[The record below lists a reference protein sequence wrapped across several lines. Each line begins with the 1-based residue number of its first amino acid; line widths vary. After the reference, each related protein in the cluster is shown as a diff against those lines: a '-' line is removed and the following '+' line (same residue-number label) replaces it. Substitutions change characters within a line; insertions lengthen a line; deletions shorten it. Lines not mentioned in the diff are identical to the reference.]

1 MHPSFDQLLSL
12 RERVA
17 PEDDVAVH
25 VRNCAECRA
34 TVESTRG
41 IAARLRELPS
51 QAAPPDR
58 WLAIRTA
65 FLAQAAARSTRR
77 VRRPGW
83 LLPAAS
89 AAIVLCAVLL
99 TVGSHG
105 PQQGTSA
112 RTPVASDAPSFSAPP
127 QQVLVAESQ
136 RLEAVLATLPADT
149 RVSRAGT
156 ALTVAGLEDRIRWV
170 DYRLN
175 MANEAGIN
183 PRQED
188 LLWRERVELLNSLVA
203 VRYADAR
210 TRAF

>member
-12 RERVA
+12 REGDA
-17 PEDDVAVH
+17 PEDEVAVH
-25 VRNCAECRA
+25 VRNCAQCHA
-34 TVESTRG
+34 TVESARG
-41 IAARLRELPS
+41 IAARLRELPVNI
-51 QAAPPDR
+51 APPDR

-65 FLAQAAARSTRR
+65 FLAHTAARSERR
-77 VRRPGW
+77 ARRPGW
-83 LLPAAS
+83 FLPAAS
-89 AAIVLCAVLL
+89 AALVLCAVVL
-99 TVGSHG
+99 TVSSHG
-105 PQQGTSA
+105 PQQGSIPRRAIAT
-112 RTPVASDAPSFSAPP
+112 DAPDVAAPP
-127 QQVLVAESQ
+127 QQLLVAESQ
-136 RLEAVLATLPADT
+136 RLEAVLATLPGDT
-149 RVSRAGT
+149 RVTRAGT

-175 MANEAGIN
+175 MAGEAGIN

>member
-1 MHPSFDQLLSL
+1 MHPSFDQLLSW
-12 RERVA
+12 RESNA
-17 PEDDVAVH
+17 PEDHVVIH

-34 TVESTRG
+34 TVESVRG
-41 IAARLRELPS
+41 ITARLRELPTR
-51 QAAPPDR
+51 AVPPDR

-65 FLAQAAARSTRR
+65 FLAHQAARSARG

-99 TVGSHG
+99 TISSHG
-105 PQQGTSA
+105 PHDTSSRRA
-112 RTPVASDAPSFSAPP
+112 ASPDAATATTLPP
-127 QQVLVAESQ
+127 QQLLVAESQ
-136 RLEAVLATLPADT
+136 RLEAVLAALPADT
-149 RVSRAGT
+149 RVIRAGT

-175 MANEAGIN
+175 VASEAGIN

-188 LLWRERVELLNSLVA
+188 LLWRERVDLLNSLVA

>member
-12 RERVA
+12 RESDA
-17 PEDDVAVH
+17 PEDHVAVH

-34 TVESTRG
+34 TIESARG
-41 IAARLRELPS
+41 IAARLRELPMRVT
-51 QAAPPDR
+51 PPDR

-65 FLAQAAARSTRR
+65 FLAQAAARSSRR

-99 TVGSHG
+99 TVSSHG
-105 PQQGTSA
+105 PQQESTV
-112 RTPVASDAPSFSAPP
+112 RRLVASDVPNVAAPP
-127 QQVLVAESQ
+127 QQLLVAESQ
-136 RLEAVLATLPADT
+136 RLEAMLATLPADT
-149 RVSRAGT
+149 RVTRAGT
-156 ALTVAGLEDRIRWV
+156 AWTVANLEDRIRWV
-170 DYRLN
+170 DYRLSL
-175 MANEAGIN
+175 ASEAGIN